1 MHDLQRIV
9 PLPLQSDDK
18 SAGAASLA

>member
-9 PLPLQSDDK
+9 PLPL
-18 SAGAASLA
+18 